1 MLTILLKMVGGFFPQ
16 TWLSSPARTERSV
29 VPYER
34 FLDEAA
40 SSIVAPASATDIAF
54 AS

>member
-1 MLTILLKMVGGFFPQ
+1 MVGGFLPQ

-40 SSIVAPASATDIAF
+40 SGIVVPAVATDIAF

>member
-1 MLTILLKMVGGFFPQ
+1 MVGGFLPQ

-29 VPYER
+29 VPYEC
-34 FLDEAA
+34 FLGEAA
-40 SSIVAPASATDIAF
+40 SGIVVPAVATDIAF